1 LIKNRQKT
9 DISERVP
16 LLPRALKIIEKYKND
31 EVVVKKGMLL
41 PVPSNQKVNAYLKE
55 IADLCDIR
63 PHLTFHIA
71 RHTFAT
77 TITLD
82 NGVPIESVS
91 QMLGHKFIKTTQVYA
106 KVSNKRITDDMKG
119 VFDKYSVINAKG

>member
-1 LIKNRQKT
+1 MPKNQEPPTGLYNRTNAAKDRHCGT
-9 DISERVP
+9 
-16 LLPRALKIIEKYKND
+16 RAPTPPAARILDKYKNH
-31 EVVVKKGMLL
+31 
-41 PVPSNQKVNAYLKE
+41 PVGP
-55 IADLCDIR
+55 R
-63 PHLTFHIA
+63 LTFHIA

-106 KVSNKRITDDMKG
+106 KVSDKSIKEDMKV
-119 VFDKYSVINAKG
+119 VFGKYADAINKN